1 MCSFYIIISIIRLL
15 FDPEILNSYTL
26 ANNSWHRRLVI
37 ESRYSYLISTGEG
50 QQSQNISVSFFDN
63 TVAGLTA
70 VNILFRIMAGFFLD
84 LGILMSVLSLW
95 APSVGY
101 VNSLIASIE
110 TMRSAEFSVDKKSEV
125 DHSLKIPENL
135 VIQQFKQLKSLS
147 TSICEAIGGFLIPAI
162 SEVAFGYAIDFEE
175 MILTEHAIRRFT
187 DILFYVSTSST
198 LVFAAETCR
207 KVWLKF
213 TYYF

>member
-1 MCSFYIIISIIRLL
+1 M
-15 FDPEILNSYTL
+15 
-26 ANNSWHRRLVI
+26 
-37 ESRYSYLISTGEG
+37 ISTGEE
-50 QQSQNISVSFFDN
+50 QQFQNLSVSFFDN

-84 LGILMSVLSLW
+84 LGILMCVLSLW

-101 VNSLIASIE
+101 VNSLLASIE
-110 TMRSAEFSVDKKSEV
+110 TVRSTEFSVDKTGTV
-125 DHSLKIPENL
+125 DENIKIPENL

-147 TSICEAIGGFLIPAI
+147 ALICEAIGGFLIPAI

-187 DILFYVSTSST
+187 DILFYASTSST

-207 KVWLKF
+207 QVVF
-213 TYYF
+213 